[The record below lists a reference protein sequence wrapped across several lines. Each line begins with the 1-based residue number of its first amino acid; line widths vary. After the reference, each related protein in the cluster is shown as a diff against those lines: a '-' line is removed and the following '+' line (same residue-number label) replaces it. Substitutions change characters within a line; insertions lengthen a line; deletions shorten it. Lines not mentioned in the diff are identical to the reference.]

1 MKFFLLM
8 NVLIISCIADGS
20 GIDMLR
26 KHKINLKRV
35 YVKRTYI
42 RKTII
47 KNGKLVLQK
56 NKKIN
61 YIYLP
66 DGMYIYGYYYDEYSV
81 GYYCYGSLCK
91 QL

>member
-1 MKFFLLM
+1 MKKIF
-8 NVLIISCIADGS
+8 IIIFISLACFGDGA
-20 GIDMLR
+20 GISHNNKVD
-26 KHKINLKRV
+26 LK
-35 YVKRTYI
+35 KLT
-42 RKTII
+42 I
-47 KNGKLVLQK
+47 KNGKFKKEKKNKK